1 MKIDQN
7 RMSGQDL
14 QSKSAQKS
22 EKAGKPKDEKER
34 VGGESRAFKQIFEK
48 ASEKGVVGKTGE
60 RAAGGEPGKAGV
72 LDDKKA
78 TAGVIDE
85 ALAKRESASE
95 LERDGANESRLKD
108 QGGESDFDVDKQ
120 RLSEIGEELKKVE
133 IDEQA
138 VLSGAVPEVA
148 NGSGIQQAEQAAP
161 AAGTDRAEMAQLA
174 NKIVQAFYV
183 GQDARAKKVVMM
195 DVNVPGRGSVRVRL
209 SKTGD
214 SVDVRMRADNEDLA
228 RLLRAHREDLRE
240 SGASKGVNFAN
251 IEVVG

>member
-1 MKIDQN
+1 MKINQN
-7 RMSGQDL
+7 QTGGQDI

-22 EKAGKPKDEKER
+22 EKAGKQKSEKER
-34 VGGESRAFKQIFEK
+34 VGGEAKAFKKIFEK
-48 ASEKGVVGKTGE
+48 TAEKGSVGKSADSE
-60 RAAGGEPGKAGV
+60 RGKAGV
-72 LDDKKA
+72 LDEKK
-78 TAGVIDE
+78 TMAGADE
-85 ALAKRESASE
+85 AISKRESASE
-95 LERDGANESRLKD
+95 LEREGVNESALKEP
-108 QGGESDFDVDKQ
+108 GGESEFDVDKQ
-120 RLSEIGEELKKVE
+120 RLSEISKELKEVE

-138 VLSGAVPEVA
+138 VLSGAAPEVA
-148 NGSGIQQAEQAAP
+148 GASGIAQVEQAAP

-183 GQDARAKKVVMM
+183 GQDARAKKIVMM

-228 RLLRAHREDLRE
+228 KLLRSHREDLRQ

>member
-7 RMSGQDL
+7 RMGGQEL

-22 EKAGKPKDEKER
+22 EKAGKEKDQKER
-34 VGGESRAFKQIFEK
+34 VGGEAKAFKQIFEK
-48 ASEKGVVGKTGE
+48 ASDKGLAGKTGV
-60 RAAGGEPGKAGV
+60 A
-72 LDDKKA
+72 DDKKPLPGGEDA
-78 TAGVIDE
+78 VS
-85 ALAKRESASE
+85 KRESASE
-95 LERDGANESRLKD
+95 LERDGLSESRLKE
-108 QGGESDFDVDKQ
+108 QGGESEIDVDKQ
-120 RLSEIGEELKKVE
+120 RLSEIGEELKELE

-138 VLSGAVPEVA
+138 VLSGAVPEIA
-148 NGSGIQQAEQAAP
+148 NANGIQQAEQAAP

-174 NKIVQAFYV
+174 NKMVQAFYV

-228 RLLRAHREDLRE
+228 KLLRAHREDLRE
-240 SGASKGVNFAN
+240 SGASNGVKFAN

>member
-7 RMSGQDL
+7 RMGNQDV
-14 QSKSAQKS
+14 QSKLAKKS
-22 EKAGKPKDEKER
+22 EKNEKAGQQREHKDR
-34 VGGESRAFKQIFEK
+34 VGGDTKGFKQIF
-48 ASEKGVVGKTGE
+48 AQTAEKGQASGPATSSGPASDLKQSGRETGRLAGKE
-60 RAAGGEPGKAGV
+60 ELPMR
-72 LDDKKA
+72 
-78 TAGVIDE
+78 DE
-85 ALAKRESASE
+85 GLSGSMFEKEQRELESAF
-95 LERDGANESRLKD
+95 DGE
-108 QGGESDFDVDKQ
+108 KQ
-120 RLSEIGEELKKVE
+120 RLGEIGEALKEQV

-138 VLSGAVPEVA
+138 ILTGAVGEMPD
-148 NGSGIQQAEQAAP
+148 GHGIQQTADAGP
-161 AAGTDRAEMAQLA
+161 AAGTDRAEVAQLA
-174 NKIVQAFYV
+174 NKIVEAFYV
-183 GQDARAKKVVMM
+183 GQDARAKKIVMM